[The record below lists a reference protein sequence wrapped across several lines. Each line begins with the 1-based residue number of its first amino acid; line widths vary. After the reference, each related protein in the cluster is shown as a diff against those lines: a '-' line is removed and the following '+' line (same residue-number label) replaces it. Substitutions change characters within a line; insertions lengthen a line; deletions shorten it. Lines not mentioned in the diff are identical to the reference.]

1 MKIFKG
7 MLFVGM
13 SLIVNL
19 DCDIMKLA
27 SVLITYIILMQ
38 VSFVPALCQEPYSDD
53 HGEVREMVLDHSLK
67 TVQLFREGWPMS
79 YPVVRLTGDVPL
91 VLEFDDLSKDQP
103 TFMYR
108 MIHCNADWTPSDL
121 TELEYLEGYPEN
133 EIRNSTPSFSTYT
146 TYLHYR
152 LQIPN
157 EDIRM
162 TLSGNYLL
170 LVYRDGNPDDVV
182 FTKRFMVTESR
193 VNIEASAHIPD
204 LNQYKGCCQEVDFTV
219 KHSGVTID
227 DPFSETR
234 AVIYQNGLWD
244 MGIDALQPYM
254 VAQGELIYD
263 YQDENVFPG
272 GNEFRFFD
280 TKNTRTPTYYVQR
293 IDFIDPYF
301 HFELKPDHSKSPNNY
316 FSQEDI
322 NGRYAVEAE
331 GSHDPG
337 VDADYVIAHFRLD
350 IPLELEGSV
359 YIAGALTNWQFDDL
373 SRMEYNQEEQ
383 AYMKS
388 LLLKQGVYNY
398 RYLFLPAFNEQ
409 FDVAEI
415 EGNHYETGNEYL
427 ILFYHR
433 PPGTRYDRL
442 LGHQVVHSNQ

>member
-1 MKIFKG
+1 
-7 MLFVGM
+7 
-13 SLIVNL
+13 
-19 DCDIMKLA
+19 
-27 SVLITYIILMQ
+27 MQ
-38 VSFVPALCQEPYSDD
+38 VSFVPVLCQEPYSDD

-79 YPVVRLTGDVPL
+79 YPVIRLSGDVPL
-91 VLEFDDLSKDQP
+91 ILEFDDLSTDQP

-121 TELEYLEGYPEN
+121 TEQEYLEGYPEN
-133 EIRNSTPSFSTYT
+133 EIRFSTPSFNTYT

-157 EDIRM
+157 EDVRPL
-162 TLSGNYLL
+162 LSGNYLL
-170 LVYRDGNPDDVV
+170 LVFRDGNPDDVV
-182 FTKRFMVTESR
+182 FTKRFMVTEGR
-193 VNIEASAHIPD
+193 VNIEATAHLPD
-204 LNQYKGCCQEVDFTV
+204 LSQYRDCCQEVDFTV
-219 KHSGVTID
+219 NHSGVTID
-227 DPFSETR
+227 DPFNETR

-244 MGIDALQPYM
+244 LGIDALQPYM
-254 VAQGELIYD
+254 VNPGQLIYD
-263 YQDENVFPG
+263 FHEENVFPG

-280 TKNTRTPTYYVQR
+280 TKNTRTPTYFVQR
-293 IDFIDPYF
+293 IEFLDPYF
-301 HFELKPDHSKSPNNY
+301 HFELKPGQNQSNQAYSYN
-316 FSQEDI
+316 EDI

-337 VDADYVIAHFRLD
+337 VDADYVFVHFKLD

-383 AYMKS
+383 AYKKS

-409 FDVAEI
+409 FDVSEI
-415 EGNHYETGNEYL
+415 EGSHSHTSNEYL

-442 LGHQVVHSNQ
+442 VGHQVVHSQ